1 MNDNNPHNHPHD
13 PDQPHDRGQPQ
24 GRSRPHRARR
34 PRHHHTDEHGPHTA
48 TSETPEPKDEPDN
61 EPDSEPDAEADPEPD
76 SEADSEA
83 DSEPDCEAD
92 NDADCEADA
101 TPSRRPARL
110 SGEAQRRLQAA
121 RLWAVAHFPYY
132 SKALFSCA
140 VIPAPDTAERI
151 SIDEHW
157 RIYAAN
163 QILES
168 LTVEQ
173 AAAELIH
180 VLNHALRDHAQRAR
194 NTGVTADTA
203 TAWNVAADFEIND
216 DLSEDG
222 LDSDDWLYP
231 DYWDLDDCLTAERYY
246 RHILNDTTTTI
257 AALRTQCGSGSHSH
271 RAIYELDDPT
281 ASALEPIDRK
291 LLKHAVA
298 ASVADHQKHHGV
310 GSVPEG
316 LSRWAQQTLHPQINW
331 RQALATALRS
341 AVHHKTGT
349 ADYTWQR
356 PPRRQQPQ
364 EVVLRPAMARPSPA
378 VTVVVDTSGS
388 MTRRELDQALT
399 EISAIIRSVVC
410 GDSVRVLSVDTRTHT
425 DQHIHNTNQ
434 ITLAGAGGTDMAAG
448 ITTAAETGPDA
459 IVVITDGW
467 TPWPTT
473 QPPGARRVI
482 AAITDNHIIAGV
494 PDWIQTID
502 ITAHPT

>member
-1 MNDNNPHNHPHD
+1 MNDHNHHPHD
-13 PDQPHDRGQPQ
+13 PQPDDPDQPRDPDQPQ
-24 GRSRPHRARR
+24 GRSRPHRHSR
-34 PRHHHTDEHGPHTA
+34 PRHHHSGTHSPHTP
-48 TSETPEPKDEPDN
+48 TGGETPEPDN
-61 EPDSEPDAEADPEPD
+61 EPEDEPEDELDGEPDGEPEDELDGEADGEP
-76 SEADSEA
+76 
-83 DSEPDCEAD
+83 
-92 NDADCEADA
+92 DA
-101 TPSRRPARL
+101 TPSPPPRPLRL

-121 RLWAVAHFPYY
+121 RLWAVANFPYY
-132 SKALFSCA
+132 SKALFACP
-140 VIPAPDTAERI
+140 VIAAPDAQRI

-163 QILES
+163 QTLET
-168 LTVEQ
+168 LTAPQ
-173 AAAELIH
+173 TAAELIH

-194 NTGVTADTA
+194 NTGVTAETA

-231 DYWDLDDCLTAERYY
+231 YDWDLDDCWTAERYY
-246 RHILNDTTTTI
+246 RHILTDTTTTI
-257 AALRTQCGSGSHSH
+257 AALRTECGSGSHSH
-271 RAIYELDDPT
+271 RAIYELDDP
-281 ASALEPIDRK
+281 AVSALEPIDRK

-298 ASVADHQKHHGV
+298 AAVADHQKHHGV

-316 LSRWAQQTLHPQINW
+316 LSRWAQQTLHPRINW
-331 RQALATALRS
+331 RQALAAALRS

-356 PPRRQQPQ
+356 PPRRQQPH
-364 EVVLRPAMARPSPA
+364 EAVLRPAMARPSPT

-410 GDSVRVLSVDTRTHT
+410 GDSIRVLSVDTRTHT

-467 TPWPTT
+467 TPWPAT

-482 AAITDNHIIAGV
+482 AALTDNHSLRNV
-494 PDWIQTID
+494 PGWIEAID
-502 ITAHPT
+502 ITQPHPA

>member
-1 MNDNNPHNHPHD
+1 MNDHNHHPDPQAHD
-13 PDQPHDRGQPQ
+13 PGQSQ
-24 GRSRPHRARR
+24 GRSRPHRPHR
-34 PRHHHTDEHGPHTA
+34 PRHHHSDEHSPHTA
-48 TSETPEPKDEPDN
+48 SGETPEPDNQPDN
-61 EPDSEPDAEADPEPD
+61 QPDDELEDELDGEADGEPDAA
-76 SEADSEA
+76 
-83 DSEPDCEAD
+83 
-92 NDADCEADA
+92 
-101 TPSRRPARL
+101 PSPPRRPTRL

-121 RLWAVAHFPYY
+121 RLWAVANFPYY
-132 SKALFSCA
+132 SKALFACP
-140 VIPAPDTAERI
+140 VIAAPDAQRI

-163 QILES
+163 QTLET
-168 LTVEQ
+168 LTAPQ
-173 AAAELIH
+173 TAAELIH

-194 NTGVTADTA
+194 NTGVTAETA

-231 DYWDLDDCLTAERYY
+231 YDWDLDDCWTAERYY
-246 RHILNDTTTTI
+246 RHILTDTTTTI
-257 AALRTQCGSGSHSH
+257 AALRTECGSGSHSH
-271 RAIYELDDPT
+271 RAIYELDDP
-281 ASALEPIDRK
+281 AVSALEPIDRK

-298 ASVADHQKHHGV
+298 AAVADHQKHHGV

-316 LSRWAQQTLHPQINW
+316 LSRWAQQTLHPRINW
-331 RQALATALRS
+331 RQALAAALRS

-356 PPRRQQPQ
+356 PPRRQQPH
-364 EVVLRPAMARPSPA
+364 EAVLRPAMARPSPT

-410 GDSVRVLSVDTRTHT
+410 GDSIRVLSVDTRTHT

-482 AAITDNHIIAGV
+482 AALTDNHSLAGV

-502 ITAHPT
+502 ITAHPS

>member
-1 MNDNNPHNHPHD
+1 MNDDNHHHQDHD
-13 PDQPHDRGQPQ
+13 PDQPQ
-24 GRSRPHRARR
+24 GRSRPHRPRR
-34 PRHHHTDEHGPHTA
+34 PRHHHTDEHSPHTVA
-48 TSETPEPKDEPDN
+48 GETPEPTDEPKDEPDDHPDN
-61 EPDSEPDAEADPEPD
+61 EPDNEADGEPDDEFEDEPD
-76 SEADSEA
+76 D
-83 DSEPDCEAD
+83 EPDGEPD
-92 NDADCEADA
+92 T
-101 TPSRRPARL
+101 TPSPPRPLRL
-110 SGEAQRRLQAA
+110 SSEAQRRLQAA
-121 RLWAVAHFPYY
+121 RLWAATHFPYY
-132 SKALFSCA
+132 SKALFACP
-140 VIPAPDTAERI
+140 VIPTPDTAERI

-163 QILES
+163 GTLES
-168 LTVEQ
+168 LTVPQ

-194 NTGVTADTA
+194 NTGVTTDTA
-203 TAWNVAADFEIND
+203 VAWNVAADFEIND
-216 DLSEDG
+216 DLDEDG
-222 LDSDDWLYP
+222 LESDDWLYP
-231 DYWDLDDCLTAERYY
+231 YDWDLDDCLTAERYY
-246 RHILNDTTTTI
+246 RHILNDLTAT
-257 AALRTQCGSGSHSH
+257 APHTQCGSGSHSH
-271 RAIYELDDPT
+271 RATFELHDP

-298 ASVADHQKHHGV
+298 AAVADHQKHHGV

-316 LSRWAQQTLHPQINW
+316 LARWAQQTLHPQINW

-364 EVVLRPAMARPSPA
+364 DPVLRPAMARPSPA

-410 GDSVRVLSVDTRTHT
+410 GDSIRVLSVDTHTHT

-482 AAITDNHIIAGV
+482 AALTDNHSIANV
-494 PDWIQTID
+494 PNWIETID
-502 ITAHPT
+502 ITQPHPA